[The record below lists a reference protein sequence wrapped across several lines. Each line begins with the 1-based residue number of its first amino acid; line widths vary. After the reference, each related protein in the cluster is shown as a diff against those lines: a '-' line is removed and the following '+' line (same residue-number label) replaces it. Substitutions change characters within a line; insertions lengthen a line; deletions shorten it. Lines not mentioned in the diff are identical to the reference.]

1 MATLDEVQ
9 EQVAA
14 LGFTDTFGTKK
25 EIKFLPEVLR
35 GSESIKGL
43 TSGFMGGN
51 TWLIVC
57 TEKRIIF
64 LDKGMLYGLKQKDT
78 PLEKINSIEHKIGMI
93 FGKITIRDAASEM
106 TIEHIEK
113 TAVAPFLETVNSA
126 IEALKSSANA
136 PPPAGNEHVDVA
148 SQLGKLADLRDKGVL
163 TEEEFQ
169 GQKKKLLSL

>member
-1 MATLDEVQ
+1 M
-9 EQVAA
+9 
-14 LGFTDTFGTKK
+14 
-25 EIKFLPEVLR
+25 PEVLR
-35 GSESIKGL
+35 EGETVKGL
-43 TSGFMGGN
+43 TSGFMDGN

-57 TEKRIIF
+57 TERRIIF

-93 FGKITIRDAASEM
+93 FGKITIRDAATEI
-106 TIEHIEK
+106 TIDNLQK
-113 TAVAPFLETVNSA
+113 AAVAPFLETVNSA
-126 IEALKSSANA
+126 IEALKNSTNA
-136 PPPAGNEHVDVA
+136 PPPAGNEPVDVA

>member
-1 MATLDEVQ
+1 MGLSKEV
-9 EQVAA
+9 
-14 LGFTDTFGTKK
+14 KS
-25 EIKFLPEVLR
+25 LPEVLR
-35 GSESIKGL
+35 EGETVKGL
-43 TSGFMGGN
+43 TSGFMDGN

-57 TEKRIIF
+57 TERRIIF

-93 FGKITIRDAASEM
+93 FGKITIRDAATEI
-106 TIEHIEK
+106 TIDNLQK
-113 TAVAPFLETVNSA
+113 AAVAPFIETVNSA
-126 IEALKSSANA
+126 IEALKNSTNA
-136 PPPAGNEHVDVA
+136 PPPAGNEPVDVA

>member
-1 MATLDEVQ
+1 MVLILLGLSKEV
-9 EQVAA
+9 
-14 LGFTDTFGTKK
+14 KS
-25 EIKFLPEVLR
+25 LPEVLR
-35 GSESIKGL
+35 EGETVKGL
-43 TSGFMGGN
+43 TSGFMDGN

-57 TEKRIIF
+57 TERRIIF

-93 FGKITIRDAASEM
+93 FGKITIRDAATEI
-106 TIEHIEK
+106 TIDNLQK
-113 TAVAPFLETVNSA
+113 AAVAPFLETVNSA
-126 IEALKSSANA
+126 IEALKNSTNA
-136 PPPAGNEHVDVA
+136 PPPAGNEPVDVA

>member
-9 EQVAA
+9 EQIAA
-14 LGFTDTFGTKK
+14 LGLTDTFGTKK
-25 EIKFLPEVLR
+25 EINFLPEVLR
-35 GSESIKGL
+35 KSESIKGL
-43 TSGFMGGN
+43 TSGFMDGN

-57 TEKRIIF
+57 TERRIIF

-93 FGKITIRDAASEM
+93 FGKITIRDAASGI
-106 TIEHIEK
+106 TIEQIQK
-113 TAVAPFLETVNSA
+113 TAVAPFLETVNTA
-126 IEALKSSANA
+126 IEVLKNSSNVAA
-136 PPPAGNEHVDVA
+136 SAGNEHLDVA